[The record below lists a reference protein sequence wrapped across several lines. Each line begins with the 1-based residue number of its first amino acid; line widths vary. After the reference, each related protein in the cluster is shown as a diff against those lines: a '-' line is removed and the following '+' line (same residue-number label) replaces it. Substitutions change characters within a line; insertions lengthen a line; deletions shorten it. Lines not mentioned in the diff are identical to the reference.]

1 MIDIAFYLVT
11 KDIAQR
17 AGLVWERYTAP
28 DGRYILDNKDLAR
41 IRFTTDEY
49 VSGLQGV
56 EKITQAQAKTLIAQG
71 GYNMGEKNNVAEVA
85 TEEPEETNK
94 EETIENNEQKKE
106 EE

>member
-17 AGLVWERYTAP
+17 AGVVGERYITP

-49 VSGLQGV
+49 INGLNGV
-56 EKITQAQAKTLIAQG
+56 EKITQTQAKTLIAQG
-71 GYNMGEKNNVAEVA
+71 GYNMGDNPSENNV
-85 TEEPEETNK
+85 TNK
-94 EETIENNEQKKE
+94 EEE
-106 EE
+106 

>member
-17 AGLVWERYTAP
+17 AGLVGERYIAP

-41 IRFTTDEY
+41 IRFSTDEY

-71 GYNMGEKNNVAEVA
+71 GYNMGEKNNVEEVA
-85 TEEPEETNK
+85 TEEPDETNEEET
-94 EETIENNEQKKE
+94 TENNEQEKE

>member
-17 AGLVWERYTAP
+17 AGLVGERYIAP

-41 IRFTTDEY
+41 IRFSTDEY
-49 VSGLQGV
+49 ISGLQGV

-85 TEEPEETNK
+85 TEETNEEET
-94 EETIENNEQKKE
+94 TENNEQNKE

>member
-17 AGLVWERYTAP
+17 AGLIRERYIAP
-28 DGRYILDNKDLAR
+28 DGRFILDNKDLAR

-49 VSGLQGV
+49 VSGLHGV
-56 EKITQAQAKTLIAQG
+56 ERITQAQAKTLIAQG
-71 GYNMGEKNNVAEVA
+71 GYNMGENNNVAEVA
-85 TEEPEETNK
+85 TEEPEET
-94 EETIENNEQKKE
+94 TENNEQEKE

>member
-17 AGLVWERYTAP
+17 AGLVGERYIAP

-41 IRFTTDEY
+41 IRFSTDEY
-49 VSGLQGV
+49 ISGLRGV

-71 GYNMGEKNNVAEVA
+71 GYNMGEKNKVAEVA
-85 TEEPEETNK
+85 TEEPEET
-94 EETIENNEQKKE
+94 IENNEQNKE

>member
-17 AGLVWERYTAP
+17 AGLVGERYIAP

-49 VSGLQGV
+49 ISGLQGV

-85 TEEPEETNK
+85 TEETNE
-94 EETIENNEQKKE
+94 EETIENNEQEKE